1 MNTPAALTPEEL
13 MIARLEDQ
21 PLPRACVT
29 KTHNLAALMRLS
41 DLELRVEIQEVTA
54 ADPLQALHL
63 CHELLTAQQY
73 YPTRPGLS
81 ALVGREV
88 ERIGKQLIHQ
98 PEIAQ

>member
-1 MNTPAALTPEEL
+1 M
-13 MIARLEDQ
+13 
-21 PLPRACVT
+21 PRACVT

-41 DLELRVEIQEVTA
+41 DLELRVEIQAAAA

-63 CHELLTAQQY
+63 CHELLAAQQY
-73 YPTRPGLS
+73 YPTRRGLS

-88 ERIGKQLIHQ
+88 ERIGQQLTHK

>member
-1 MNTPAALTPEEL
+1 MS
-13 MIARLEDQ
+13 
-21 PLPRACVT
+21 RACVT

-41 DLELRVEIQEVTA
+41 DLELKVEIQAATT

-63 CHELLTAQQY
+63 CHELLAAQQY
-73 YPTRPGLS
+73 YPTRRGLS

-88 ERIGKQLIHQ
+88 ERIGQQLTQQ

>member
-1 MNTPAALTPEEL
+1 M
-13 MIARLEDQ
+13 
-21 PLPRACVT
+21 PRACVT

-41 DLELRVEIQEVTA
+41 DLELKVEIQAAAA

-63 CHELLTAQQY
+63 CHELLAAQQY
-73 YPTRPGLS
+73 YPTRRDLS

-88 ERIGKQLIHQ
+88 ERIGKQVTNQ

>member
-1 MNTPAALTPEEL
+1 MAH
-13 MIARLEDQ
+13 
-21 PLPRACVT
+21 ACLT

-41 DLELRVEIQEVTA
+41 DLELRIEIQAAAA

-63 CHELLTAQQY
+63 CHELLNAQRY
-73 YPTRPGLS
+73 YPTRRGLS

-88 ERIGKQLIHQ
+88 ERIGQQMKNQ